1 MHIGISEG
9 GEIMLSIIYVST
21 AADDFDYDALAAL
34 TQQANGKNN
43 TNDITGMLVYNGEL
57 FMQLLEG
64 EEERV
69 AEILDIISKDK
80 RHTNVTIIRKQDIVT
95 RECPDW
101 SMRAFTMK
109 LHGDGATEVFKSL
122 PETMRA
128 DTKTIFTSFATISPY
143 D

>member
-1 MHIGISEG
+1 
-9 GEIMLSIIYVST
+9 MLSIIYVST
-21 AADDFDYDALAAL
+21 AAIGFDSDALTAL
-34 TQQANGKNN
+34 TLHANSKNDK
-43 TNDITGMLVYNGEL
+43 NDITGMLVYNGEL

-64 EEERV
+64 EEQNV
-69 AEILDIISKDK
+69 SDILDIIAKDK
-80 RHTNVTIIRKQDIVT
+80 RHTNVTIIRKEDIVA

-122 PETMRA
+122 PNTMRA

-143 D
+143 NE